1 MIFHVKLNC
10 AIITKKEIGAN
21 MGKIIAISN
30 QKGGVGKTTTAIN
43 LAAALSKFGKRVM
56 AIDFDPQGNLSSSF
70 GIDKNNIQNTIYEL
84 IMGTLSM
91 DKVIVKTKY
100 KNLFLIPSNINLS
113 GAEIELLNFAERETV
128 LKEHIKAEKDKY
140 DFIIIDCPPSLS
152 LLTINALACADSV
165 LIPLQCEYYALEGL
179 SQMLKTISMIKEKIN
194 INLSIQGIVFTMY
207 DTRNNLSTQVVE
219 DVKAVIKEKIYKT
232 LIPRNVRLAEA
243 PSFGMPIIEYDIK
256 SLGAIKY
263 MELAKEILKDKNR

>member
-43 LAAALSKFGKRVM
+43 LAAALAKFGKRVM

-100 KNLFLIPSNINLS
+100 KNLSLIPSNINLS
-113 GAEIELLNFAERETV
+113 GAEIELLNFAEREGV
-128 LKEHIKAEKDKY
+128 LKEHIKDEKDKY

>member
-43 LAAALSKFGKRVM
+43 LAAALAKFGKRVM

-100 KNLFLIPSNINLS
+100 KNLSLIPSNINLS
-113 GAEIELLNFAERETV
+113 GAEIELLNFAERESV
-128 LKEHIKAEKDKY
+128 LKEHIKDEKDKY

-194 INLSIQGIVFTMY
+194 IKLSIQGIVFTMY